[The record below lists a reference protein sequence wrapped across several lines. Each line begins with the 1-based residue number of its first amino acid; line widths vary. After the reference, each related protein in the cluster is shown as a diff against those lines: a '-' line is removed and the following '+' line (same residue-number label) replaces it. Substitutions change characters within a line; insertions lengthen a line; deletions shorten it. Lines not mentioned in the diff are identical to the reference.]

1 MTKPYLGKLQIEA
14 NVPNHEIINDLIN
27 LTATF
32 EILCPN
38 CGPNNRNIKK
48 NGHDVKLKEQPQIYF
63 CKNCEKSFFAHT
75 SWIFKEFT
83 GLVVDKVINGLF
95 IDKLSPKSISKIF
108 GMSSSLVSKI
118 RYQCF
123 NLLKCKV
130 SIIRSEA
137 KNVKKFKNLPLV
149 RQSGIWW
156 DETFFKVNG
165 SSYFLILIINALGE
179 VLGYKFSKTRN
190 EADYLSILMPIME
203 RIPEIPIFICDGN
216 PTYEGVVKSLKKKA
230 FLIQHI
236 HSKPWKNA
244 KLHLFEP
251 NEKDRNITQTTI
263 LLPYDAFLKDK
274 EVQMNAAMKTTVYNE
289 PELFKRKRG
298 RPKGK
303 KDSKKRPKYGTVKE
317 KMLKRTLKKPGRKN
331 LEEKGAQITFSSD
344 PYVSGWNLKLIK
356 NVSKRYNLVNPDMK
370 NIKTLLDLTY
380 EIMNGG
386 AIQSNFIESKNS
398 VVKRFLFNI
407 GLKNIYQY
415 DYLLG
420 ANLFSNGDMKDCY
433 WNDSLFNSSFNNS
446 LGFSKMLTLF
456 SPDVSKIEVL

>member
-14 NVPNHEIINDLIN
+14 NVPNQNIINDFIN
-27 LTATF
+27 VTVNF
-32 EILCPN
+32 EIICPN
-38 CGPNNRNIKK
+38 CGPKDQKIKK
-48 NGHDVKLKEQPQIYF
+48 NGHDVKLEGKPQIFY
-63 CKNCEKSFFAHT
+63 CNNCNKSFFAHT

-83 GLVVDKVINGLF
+83 SLVIEKVITGLF
-95 IDKLSPKSISKIF
+95 IENLSPKSISKMF
-108 GMSSSLVSKI
+108 GLSSSLISKI

-123 NLLKCKV
+123 NLLKQKV
-130 SIIRSEA
+130 SNIRLEA
-137 KNVKKFKNLPLV
+137 KNEKKFKDLPLV

-190 EADYLSILMPIME
+190 EVDYLSILTPIME
-203 RIPEIPIFICDGN
+203 CIPETPIFICDGN
-216 PTYEGVVKSLKKKA
+216 PTYEGVVKSLQRKA

-236 HSKPWKNA
+236 HSKPWKDA

-251 NEKDRNITQTTI
+251 NEKDKSVNQTTI
-263 LLPYDAFLKDK
+263 SLPYDAFLKDK
-274 EVQMNAAMKTTVYNE
+274 DIQMNAAMKTTIIKE
-289 PELFKRKRG
+289 PEFFKRKRG

-317 KMLKRTLKKPGRKN
+317 KMMKRSLKKPGRQN
-331 LEEKGAQITFSSD
+331 LEEKGAQITFNPD

-356 NVSKRYNLVNPDMK
+356 NASKKNNLMNPDMK
-370 NIKTLLDLTY
+370 NVKTLLDMTY

-398 VVKRFLFNI
+398 VVKRFLFRI

-420 ANLFSNGDMKDCY
+420 ANLLSKGEMKECY
-433 WNDSLFNSSFNNS
+433 WNDSIFNSTFNNS
-446 LGFSKMLTLF
+446 LGFSKLLTLF
-456 SPDVSKIEVL
+456 SPDISKIEVL